1 MSSSLDVLESSQ
13 NKTSQPRYSNDVNGM
28 YSYSDLSN
36 IHPYDVVK
44 TSHSRYRDFGRLTR
58 RLICDVRCH
67 DHRSTNMRRLKL
79 IACPL
84 GGNIMLVFFV
94 STKHT
99 NQHQV
104 ILHTTSESL
113 HRVELPVNELF
124 RIYLIVVVK
133 YLDGLK

>member
-1 MSSSLDVLESSQ
+1 MSSSPDVLESSQ

-44 TSHSRYRDFGRLTR
+44 TSHSRYLDFGRLTR

-84 GGNIMLVFFV
+84 GHYLDSFDRKTYVMEY
-94 STKHT
+94 
-99 NQHQV
+99 
-104 ILHTTSESL
+104 ILIKQPKL
-113 HRVELPVNELF
+113 LYLF
-124 RIYLIVVVK
+124 RTFYWKERFLNTVDVK
-133 YLDGLK
+133 F